1 MIWTKK
7 KLKNRDM
14 PTNSTEEDK
23 KKQEHGSD
31 AQPAEGNIDSGASYK
46 QPKTPDMPDY
56 DAITTSYEAKAE
68 AERKADAKRQKR
80 RALFSAIGD
89 GVSSLANIYY
99 ATKGAPDMLKGTT
112 SLSAKNQE
120 RWDKYVKGRDARL
133 AEYKKV
139 ALDKAGKDYEHQY
152 TRWRDEV
159 KDIQEAQKQELNR
172 IESEHKMKIAEA
184 KDARDAEKARLDNLY
199 REGLIDLNYWRTEN
213 EKIENK
219 YKDDLAQAQLD
230 TERAKKKS
238 YDALTNQRN
247 ATTKKT
253 IKETKYVGRN
263 KNTGGAVSYSIKYDS
278 EGEVE
283 GYTVNGKAATKEE
296 VLKALGIGGESK
308 GSGGSKMS
316 LTKLI
321 TEGDEEGQGGWSLSD
336 D

>member
-1 MIWTKK
+1 M
-7 KLKNRDM
+7 
-14 PTNSTEEDK
+14 STEVIEK
-23 KKQEHGSD
+23 EEKKQERESD
-31 AQPAEGNIDSGASYK
+31 AQPAEGNIDSGASYEL
-46 QPKTPDMPDY
+46 PEAPDMPDY

-68 AERKADAKRQKR
+68 EERKADAKKQKR

-133 AEYKKV
+133 AEYKKA

-159 KDIQEAQKQELNR
+159 KDIQEAQKQELDR

-199 REGLIDLNYWRTEN
+199 REGLIDLNYWRTQN
-213 EKIENK
+213 EEIENK
-219 YKDDLAQAQLD
+219 YKGALMQAQVE
-230 TERAKKKS
+230 TEKAKKQS
-238 YDALTNQRN
+238 YNALTRQRN
-247 ATTKKT
+247 AETAKTKKET
-253 IKETKYVGRN
+253 IYVGRN
-263 KNTGGAVSYSIKYDS
+263 NNTGGKVSYSIKYDS

-283 GYTVNGKAATKEE
+283 GYTVNGKVATKDE
-296 VLKALGIGGESK
+296 VLEALGIGGESK
-308 GSGGSKMS
+308 GNGRSRIS

-321 TEGDEEGQGGWSLSD
+321 TGGEEEGQGGWSLSD